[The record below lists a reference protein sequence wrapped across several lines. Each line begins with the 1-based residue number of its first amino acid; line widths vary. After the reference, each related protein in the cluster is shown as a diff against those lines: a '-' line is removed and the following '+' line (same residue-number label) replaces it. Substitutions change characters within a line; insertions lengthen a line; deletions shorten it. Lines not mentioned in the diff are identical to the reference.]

1 MIVKAWNDNEI
12 LSDLIKIK
20 NITSYTERTY
30 TSFEFLPQDYLEEV
44 IPFKVRNHHSIELI
58 QTLNERKAFKSKI
71 AYELNKLKNDEI
83 TDKDFIDMIEKE
95 VITIF
100 KLKDNDTI

>member
-12 LSDLIKIK
+12 LSDLVKIK

-44 IPFKVRNHHSIELI
+44 IPFKVRNHHRVELI
-58 QTLNERKAFKSKI
+58 RTLDERKYFKNKI
-71 AYELNKLKNDEI
+71 NCELDKLKDNKI
-83 TDKDFIDMIEKE
+83 TNEDFIEMIEKE
-95 VITIF
+95 IISVF
-100 KLKDNDTI
+100 KLK